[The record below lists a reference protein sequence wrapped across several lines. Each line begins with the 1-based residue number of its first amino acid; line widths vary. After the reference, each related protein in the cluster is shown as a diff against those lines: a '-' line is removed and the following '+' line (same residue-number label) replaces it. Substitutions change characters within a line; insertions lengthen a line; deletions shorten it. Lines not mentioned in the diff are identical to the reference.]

1 MRMDSSYQ
9 CHDCGELLT
18 RVTQGA
24 CPICG
29 SQAVLPL
36 GWFQISIRERKDWLH
51 RIRGL
56 RGKPQASRDPARQ
69 EDKQEAISK

>member
-1 MRMDSSYQ
+1 MRADLSYQ
-9 CHDCGELLT
+9 CDDCGELFT
-18 RVTQGA
+18 RVVQGS

-36 GWFQISIRERKDWLH
+36 GWFQISIRERKDWLQ

-56 RGKPQASRDPARQ
+56 RKTSQDQSDPLPQKDDQDVMP
-69 EDKQEAISK
+69 K

>member
-1 MRMDSSYQ
+1 MKVDCSYQ
-9 CHDCGELLT
+9 CNDCGELLT

-29 SQAVLPL
+29 SRAVLPL
-36 GWFQISIRERKDWLH
+36 GWFQISIRERKDWLQ

-56 RGKPQASRDPARQ
+56 RGKSQAAKDPTHQ
-69 EDKQEAISK
+69 EDEQDTLPK

>member
-1 MRMDSSYQ
+1 MRADLSYQ
-9 CHDCGELLT
+9 CNDCGELFT
-18 RVTQGA
+18 RVVRGA

-36 GWFQISIRERKDWLH
+36 GWFQISIRERKDWLQ

-56 RGKPQASRDPARQ
+56 RKTSQDQNDPLPQKDEQDVMP
-69 EDKQEAISK
+69 K